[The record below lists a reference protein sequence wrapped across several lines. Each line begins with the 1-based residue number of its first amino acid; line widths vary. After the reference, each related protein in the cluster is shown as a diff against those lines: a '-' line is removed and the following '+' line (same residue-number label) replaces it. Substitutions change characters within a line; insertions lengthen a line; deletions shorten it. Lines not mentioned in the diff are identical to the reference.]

1 MHKSYFGAVIKR
13 LRVQQGLTQERL
25 ASLSDLERTFVSMLE
40 RGIKQPSLSTI
51 SNVATAFGI
60 KNYELLH
67 LVEQEIHG
75 HTSANGDPDAEQ
87 ELRDLAALEV
97 AQEKER
103 VDEIANAIPVVFVA
117 RTPMPEYAATFVS
130 KNIQQLLGY
139 EREAFLGSSSFWLGL
154 VHPEDR
160 PAVLG
165 RLAKL
170 DASKPLIHDYRIR
183 AADGQWRE
191 VREELKL
198 VPDEAGVPMEILV
211 AMMSESAVTAA
222 DPVMA
227 D

>member
-13 LRVQQGLTQERL
+13 LRVQQGLTQEQL

-60 KNYELLH
+60 KTYELLH
-67 LVEQEIHG
+67 LVEQEVHG
-75 HTSANGDPDAEQ
+75 NTPASSDLDAQQ
-87 ELRDLAALEV
+87 ELRQLAALED

-103 VDEIANAIPVVFVA
+103 VDEIANAIPVAFFA

-160 PAVLG
+160 PAVLD

-183 AADGQWRE
+183 AADGRWRD

-198 VPDEAGVPMEILV
+198 VPGDSGSAMEILV
-211 AMMSESAVTAA
+211 AMMSESVTPVA
-222 DPVMA
+222 DSVLIN
-227 D
+227 

>member
-75 HTSANGDPDAEQ
+75 DTPSSGDLDAQQ
-87 ELRDLAALEV
+87 ELRQLAALET

-103 VDEIANAIPVVFVA
+103 VDEIANAIPVVFFA
-117 RTPMPEYAATFVS
+117 RTPMPDYAATFVS

-139 EREAFLGSSSFWLGL
+139 EREALMGSSSVWLGL
-154 VHPEDR
+154 VHPQDR
-160 PAVLG
+160 PAVLD

-170 DASKPLIHDYRIR
+170 DASHPLIHDYRIL
-183 AADGQWRE
+183 AADGHWRE

-198 VPDEAGVPMEILV
+198 VLDETGTAMEILV
-211 AMMSESAVTAA
+211 AMMSESMVQVA
-222 DPVMA
+222 DRA
-227 D
+227 LLN

>member
-1 MHKSYFGAVIKR
+1 MHKSYFGAVVKR

-75 HTSANGDPDAEQ
+75 NTPVSGDPDAEQ
-87 ELRDLAALEV
+87 ELRELAALEV

-103 VDEIANAIPVVFVA
+103 LDEIANAIPVVFVA
-117 RTPMPEYAATFVS
+117 RTPMPEYTATFVS

-154 VHPEDR
+154 VHPDDR
-160 PAVLG
+160 PVVLD
-165 RLAKL
+165 RLAGL
-170 DASKPLIHDYRIR
+170 DASKPLIHDYRIL
-183 AADGQWRE
+183 AADGQWRD

-198 VPDEAGVPMEILV
+198 VLDEAGAAEEILV
-211 AMMSESAVTAA
+211 AMMSESAVQVV
-222 DPVMA
+222 DPVLM

>member
-25 ASLSDLERTFVSMLE
+25 ATLSDLERTFVSMLE

-51 SNVATAFGI
+51 SNVAAAFGI

-75 HTSANGDPDAEQ
+75 NATAIGDPDAEQ
-87 ELRDLAALEV
+87 ELRQLADLEV
-97 AQEKER
+97 AQQKER
-103 VDEIANAIPVVFVA
+103 VDEIANAIPVVFFA
-117 RTPMPEYAATFVS
+117 RTPAPDYAVTFVS

-139 EREAFLGSSSFWLGL
+139 EREAFLGSSSFWLDL
-154 VHPEDR
+154 LHPQDR
-160 PAVLG
+160 LAVLDS
-165 RLAKL
+165 LAKL
-170 DASKPLIHDYRIR
+170 DASKPLIHDYRIL

-198 VPDEAGVPMEILV
+198 VQDDAGAAVEILV
-211 AMMSESAVTAA
+211 AMMSE
-222 DPVMA
+222 
-227 D
+227 